1 MVIYER
7 LKMLL
12 SFLIHLLVS
21 TVLMGVVLT
30 VALVMGRHTP
40 QELVIS
46 VVVGLLLSIPIS
58 YFVTKRLRSLK

>member
-1 MVIYER
+1 
-7 LKMLL
+7 MLL

>member
-1 MVIYER
+1 MVIYDR

>member
-1 MVIYER
+1 MVIYES